1 MTITRQGRGVC
12 VALLVALAVP
22 ATAFADPPTATTNA
36 ASGVGQDAAT
46 LHGTVNPKGNNSV
59 VAFQYGTSKI
69 YGTNTPATG
78 VGAGKN
84 AVKVAAPIGALAPNT
99 TYHFRVVVQYSNG
112 NKNVFGNDR
121 TFKTKKQPLGV
132 SLVASD
138 NRVKAGTTIQ
148 LNGQVTGT
156 DYEGQQ
162 VVLQTNP
169 YPFAG
174 FANTG
179 NPQVILHE
187 GTFSFPVI
195 VSVNTSY
202 RVVLPDHPEV
212 VSPIVSVE
220 VPVQVFLKVGKRV
233 KKGHRLMFR
242 GRITPVNENAPVDI
256 QREFHHTWVTVAHTQ
271 VSDSGAGS
279 SFFHKKV
286 RVRRSGRYRALVTPG
301 AAYAANHSRVHRVRI
316 KH

>member
-1 MTITRQGRGVC
+1 VV
-12 VALLVALAVP
+12 VAILVALAVP
-22 ATAFADPPTATTNA
+22 ATAFADAPTATTNA
-36 ASGVGQDAAT
+36 ATGVGQDAAT
-46 LHGTVNPKGNNSV
+46 LHGTVNPKGNSSV

-69 YGTNTPATG
+69 YGTNTPAAG
-78 VGAGKN
+78 VGAGNK

-112 NKNVFGNDR
+112 NRNAFGKDR

-138 NRVKAGTTIQ
+138 NRVRAGTTVQ
-148 LNGQVTGT
+148 LLGQVTGT

-202 RVVLPDHPEV
+202 RVVLPDHPEIVSPV
-212 VSPIVSVE
+212 VSVV
-220 VPVQVFLKVGKRV
+220 VPVRVFLKVGKRV
-233 KKGHRLMFR
+233 RRGHKIKFR
-242 GRITPVNENAPVDI
+242 GRITPVNENAPVQI
-256 QREFHHTWVTVAHTQ
+256 QRRFHGVWVTVARTHVT
-271 VSDSGAGS
+271 DSGAGS

-286 RVRRSGRYRALVTPG
+286 KVVRSGRYRALVTPG
-301 AAYAANHSRVHRVRI
+301 AAYAANTSRVHRIRI